1 MDMNKMN
8 IEAKDLNVYITPKD
22 GKYTH
27 VIIFL
32 HGKGDRAKSY
42 IDFFE
47 EAKVLPEEISTKIKI
62 VLLQSPYKKLIGDTP
77 IGTSWFRIFNFPLV
91 SEEDYSFEDAEMGL
105 KVISKAIDEE
115 AKLLNGKYEN
125 IFLGGFSQGACLSL
139 FLGLT
144 FEHLLGGVI
153 SLSGYLF
160 SQIKIREENKKLNI
174 FVGHGEDDNV
184 IHYLTSREQ
193 MKRIEKFENF
203 HCFSYPGAGHTITKQ
218 EEIDLN
224 NFLTECM
231 KSSN

>member
-1 MDMNKMN
+1 MDMDKMD
-8 IEAKDLNVYITPKD
+8 IETKDLNVYITPKD

-32 HGKGDRAKSY
+32 HGKGDRASSY
-42 IDFFE
+42 INFFDK
-47 EAKVLPEEISTKIKI
+47 AKVLPDGISAKI
-62 VLLQSPYKKLIGDTP
+62 VLLQSPYQRLICDIP
-77 IGTSWFRIFNFPLV
+77 INTSWFRIFNFPLA
-91 SEEDYSFEDAEMGL
+91 SEEDYSFEDAEMAL
-105 KVISKAIDEE
+105 KSISKAIHEE

-184 IHYLTSREQ
+184 INYLASREQ
-193 MKRIEKFENF
+193 MKRIENFENF
-203 HCFSYPGAGHTITKQ
+203 HCFSYPGAGHTITEQ
-218 EEIDLN
+218 EVIDLN
-224 NFLTECM
+224 NFLTKCM